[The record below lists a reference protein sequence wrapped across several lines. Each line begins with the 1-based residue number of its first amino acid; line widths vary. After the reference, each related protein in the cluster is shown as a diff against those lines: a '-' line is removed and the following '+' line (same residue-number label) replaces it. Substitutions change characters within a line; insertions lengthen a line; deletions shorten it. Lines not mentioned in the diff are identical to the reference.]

1 MIGTSIHDSRR
12 VDNQL
17 RGRAGRQGDPGSTVF
32 CVSAEDE
39 LLQTYCPGW
48 GSDKLWMFAGV
59 EENAPIL
66 SDMVDH
72 QLRDVQKQIEDYLA
86 SHRQSTFESDR
97 VLDGQ
102 REAVYKLRR
111 QILLSSQATL
121 RKRLFKYFA
130 RAVDDACER
139 AGVAGRVNPKKWNY
153 EQLVR
158 ELRCVFVGRK
168 DRALSLKGLP
178 MGDQPHYLAGVNP
191 EHIRDAVVN
200 GTPLPAPR
208 ELPPL
213 KAPAVVV
220 KAAVGGVDVVYA
232 EDENV
237 GPTVSDI
244 EPEAS
249 SEALRERLANRLMPP
264 DHQTE
269 SSDYVTRWGKGW
281 HVQKARNLRSYLT
294 ESAVQMYLD
303 RFARLASQDYERTEL
318 EAVERLWALR
328 AVDDLWQNHLVQMEV
343 LRTSVQVRSFGLLDP
358 RDEFRID
365 GARAFVSLVE
375 TIREDMVKNIFF
387 FVGASAEP
395 IVDFDSLGDEEAPQT
410 QTEV

>member
-1 MIGTSIHDSRR
+1 M
-12 VDNQL
+12 
-17 RGRAGRQGDPGSTVF
+17 
-32 CVSAEDE
+32 
-39 LLQTYCPGW
+39 
-48 GSDKLWMFAGV
+48 
-59 EENAPIL
+59 
-66 SDMVDH
+66 
-72 QLRDVQKQIEDYLA
+72 
-86 SHRQSTFESDR
+86 
-97 VLDGQ
+97 
-102 REAVYKLRR
+102 
-111 QILLSSQATL
+111 
-121 RKRLFKYFA
+121 
-130 RAVDDACER
+130 
-139 AGVAGRVNPKKWNY
+139 
-153 EQLVR
+153 
-158 ELRCVFVGRK
+158 
-168 DRALSLKGLP
+168 
-178 MGDQPHYLAGVNP
+178 
-191 EHIRDAVVN
+191 
-200 GTPLPAPR
+200 
-208 ELPPL
+208 
-213 KAPAVVV
+213 
-220 KAAVGGVDVVYA
+220 
-232 EDENV
+232 
-237 GPTVSDI
+237 SDI

-264 DHQTE
+264 DRQTE

-395 IVDFDSLGDEEAPQT
+395 IVDFDSLGEEEAPQT